1 MTDSGTDPGDITE
14 LLLELDEGG
23 KDAVDKLL
31 PRVYDELRGLAAAR
45 LRAERAGHTLSA
57 TALVH
62 EAYLKLVNQE
72 RADWKNRAHFF
83 AIAARAMRRILLDY
97 AIARKAEKR
106 GGGEPMITLG
116 DDSAARES
124 DIEELLVID
133 QALTKL
139 GALDKRQEQVVELR
153 FFSGLKLEEI
163 AEVLGVSLA
172 SVNRDWRTARAFLT
186 AELRD

>member
-1 MTDSGTDPGDITE
+1 MTDPGDVTG
-14 LLLELDEGG
+14 LLLRLDHDRDRVV
-23 KDAVDKLL
+23 DALFGA
-31 PRVYDELRGLAAAR
+31 VYDELKGVAARR

-62 EAYLKLVNQE
+62 EAYMRLVKQE
-72 RADWKNRAHFF
+72 RVDWKNRAQFF
-83 AIAARAMRRILLDY
+83 AIAARAMRRVLLDY
-97 AIARKAEKR
+97 AIAKGAAKR
-106 GGGEPMITLG
+106 GGGAPLVTLG

-124 DIEELLVID
+124 NVDQLLAIEG
-133 QALTKL
+133 ALTRL
-139 GALDKRQEQVVELR
+139 AELDERQARVVELR
-153 FFSGLKLEEI
+153 FYGGMTLEEI